1 MTKEEEP
8 VEEVWS
14 CSALSSWVPAN
25 LGSSHKL
32 DDHAET
38 TRVTSGGRKAQDP
51 GNTKDTGKTNRKAN
65 FSVALEHADTFFWD
79 EEGPETSGLKLL
91 RKQDLQPGCFSY
103 TDWDK
108 SGGWPCF
115 CERWHIPPDCS
126 GHFQQLSLALPSPSP
141 PTDPQTNHMPFKNI
155 FQNSTSCSPSHSWVG
170 PTADLPPALPQSTE
184 EPQQAKSCERWGPR
198 QTMEQE
204 AECVLC
210 VSSGMAMG
218 HTILGENTVKR
229 PLKSKKVNKGTP
241 FLKSIYSINC

>member
-51 GNTKDTGKTNRKAN
+51 GNTRDTGKTNRKAN

-170 PTADLPPALPQSTE
+170 PTADLPRLSL
-184 EPQQAKSCERWGPR
+184 S
-198 QTMEQE
+198 
-204 AECVLC
+204 
-210 VSSGMAMG
+210 
-218 HTILGENTVKR
+218 
-229 PLKSKKVNKGTP
+229 PLKSPSKLNRVRDEARDRQWSKKQNVFSVCPVAWQWDTQFWVRILWRDHWKV
-241 FLKSIYSINC
+241 KR